1 MPDLGTRGN
10 VMGPQPIGR
19 RVSAPAEMTAA
30 AEDLLKMILAGKSD
44 NVAALARSECVR
56 DVTAFA
62 AVVAESSCDGFEI
75 IANAR
80 VGKHYY
86 YVKARFHGVHP
97 LTVQFRLGQDEGRW
111 MVWELMNLTG
121 RRGAWTR

>member
-19 RVSAPAEMTAA
+19 RVDVPGEMTAA
-30 AEDLLKMILAGKSD
+30 AEALLKLMMAGKAD
-44 NVAALARSECVR
+44 AVAALARPECAR

-62 AVVAESSCDGFEI
+62 AAVAESSCDGFEI
-75 IANAR
+75 IATAR

-86 YVKARFHGVHP
+86 VKARLHAVHP
-97 LTVQFRLGQDEGRW
+97 LTMQFRLGPDEDRW

>member
-10 VMGPQPIGR
+10 VMGPQPIGH
-19 RVSAPAEMTAA
+19 RVNAPAEMTGA
-30 AEDLLKMILAGKSD
+30 AETLLKLMLAGASD
-44 NVAALARSECVR
+44 NVAALARPECAR

-75 IANAR
+75 IATAR

-86 YVKARFHGVHP
+86 VKARLHEVHP
-97 LTVQFRLGQDEGRW
+97 LSVQFRLGLDEGRW
-111 MVWELMNLTG
+111 MIWELMNLTG

>member
-19 RVSAPAEMTAA
+19 RVNAPAEMTAA
-30 AEDLLKMILAGKSD
+30 AEALLQLMIAGEADK
-44 NVAALARSECVR
+44 VAAVARPECAR

-62 AVVAESSCDGFEI
+62 AAVAESSCDGFEI
-75 IANAR
+75 IATAR

-86 YVKARFHGVHP
+86 VKARLHAVNP
-97 LTVQFRLGQDEGRW
+97 LTVQFRLGLDEDRW
-111 MVWELMNLTG
+111 LVWELMNLTG